1 MRRLKAAIP
10 GRVPA
15 RECVC
20 WSSEISS
27 GTSTTGTAPRGPAG
41 PRALERGHPLG
52 WRQTPPPP
60 SFQAPSLGPMLLKGC
75 VENNLHPQVYVA

>member
-52 WRQTPPPP
+52 WRQTPPPAQLP
-60 SFQAPSLGPMLLKGC
+60 GTKPGAYAAKRLC
-75 VENNLHPQVYVA
+75 